1 MRAALIRTQGGPE
14 VLELAEIEAPRPG
27 PAEALVRVRACA
39 LNHLDIWT
47 RSGRAGYTPPF
58 PHVLGND
65 IAGEVES
72 LPAGLDATGLAV
84 GQRVMLQPGTS
95 CGRCLVCVSGDDFAC
110 RRYQILGHGRGGG
123 YAEFVAVPLANLIPV
138 PDSISFENAAAFPL
152 VFLTAWHM
160 LVGRAQLKSG
170 EDVLVWAAG
179 SGVGMAAIQ
188 IAKLLGARVLA
199 TAGGKVK
206 LELARSL
213 GADAVVD
220 HYQQDVVAEVKRF
233 TSKKGA
239 EVVIEHTGE
248 KTWERS
254 IQSLAHR
261 GRLVTCGATS
271 GPTGA
276 TDLRFVFSKHL
287 TLMGSYMGSR
297 ADLLAVAPHFF
308 SGRLKTHVHTT
319 LPLERAADAHRMME
333 ASEHFG
339 KIVLTV

>member
-1 MRAALIRTQGGPE
+1 MRAQGGPE
-14 VLELAEIEAPRPG
+14 VLEPAEIDAPRPG

-39 LNHLDIWT
+39 LNHLDVWT
-47 RSGRAGYTPPF
+47 RSGRAGYVPPL

-65 IAGEVES
+65 IAGEIAA
-72 LPAGLDATGLAV
+72 LPNGLDTTGLAS

-95 CGRCLVCVSGDDFAC
+95 CGRCAACLSGEDFAC
-110 RRYQILGHGRGGG
+110 RRYQVLGHGRAGG
-123 YAEFVAVPLANLIPV
+123 YAEFVAVPLANLIPI
-138 PDSISFENAAAFPL
+138 PDSISFEHAAAFPL
-152 VFLTAWHM
+152 VFLTAWRM
-160 LVGRAQLKSG
+160 LVVRARVKVG

-188 IAKLLGARVLA
+188 IAKLMGARVIA
-199 TAGGKVK
+199 TAGSGKK

-213 GADAVVD
+213 GADEVVD
-220 HYQQDVVAEVKRF
+220 HYKGDVVAEVKRF

-239 EVVIEHTGE
+239 EIVIEHTGE

-254 IQSLAHR
+254 VLSLAHR

-271 GPTGA
+271 GPKGS
-276 TDLRFVFSKHL
+276 TDLRFVFAKHL
-287 TLMGSYMGSR
+287 SLMGSYMGSR
-297 ADLLAVAPHFF
+297 ADLLAAAPHFF
-308 SGRLKTHVHTT
+308 AGRLKTHVHSA